1 MSELRKKLNFELD
14 KKGNFELDCY
24 IRILASLQNKGDNLD
39 SIKICLYRYLI
50 KFMSELKYTG
60 NKTLVR
66 NKLII
71 LISLLKNIP
80 PDIYHTRGINSN
92 KLSKDERENY
102 VIILKSELIT
112 N

>member
-1 MSELRKKLNFELD
+1 MSELKKKLSIEMERME
-14 KKGNFELDCY
+14 NFELDCY
-24 IRILASLQNKGDNLD
+24 TRILAYMQNKGDNLD
-39 SIKICLYRYLI
+39 KIEICLYHYLI
-50 KFMSELKYTG
+50 KLMSELKQTG

-92 KLSKDERENY
+92 KLSKDERKNY
-102 VIILKSELIT
+102 VIILKNELIT